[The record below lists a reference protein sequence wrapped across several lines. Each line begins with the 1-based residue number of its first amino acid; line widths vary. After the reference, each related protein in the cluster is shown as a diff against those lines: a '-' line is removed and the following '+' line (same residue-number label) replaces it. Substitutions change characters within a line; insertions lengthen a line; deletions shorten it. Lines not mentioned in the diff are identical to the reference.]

1 MGTESPVV
9 VNGSAHQNGYHQPCG
24 MDPKSPIAIV
34 GMACRLPGGV
44 QNLKNFWDF
53 CLAARNSWSEIPK
66 HRFNTAAFYHPDAE
80 RSGSVRLSD
89 RNWSLARWC

>member
-1 MGTESPVV
+1 MATESPVV
-9 VNGSAHQNGYHQPCG
+9 ANGSAHQHGYHQLCG

-44 QNLKNFWDF
+44 QSLKSFWDF

-66 HRFNTAAFYHPDAE
+66 HRLSTAAFYHPDAE
-80 RSGSVRLSD
+80 RSGSVSLSD
-89 RNWSLARWC
+89 RNWPLAR